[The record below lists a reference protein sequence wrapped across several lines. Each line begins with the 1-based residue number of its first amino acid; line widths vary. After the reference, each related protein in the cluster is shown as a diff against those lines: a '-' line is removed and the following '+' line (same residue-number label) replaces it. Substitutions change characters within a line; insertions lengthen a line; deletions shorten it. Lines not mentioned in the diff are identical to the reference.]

1 MQQLPVTHVFRRED
15 GRKVD
20 PAAVKGLVE
29 SIREV
34 GIINPLRVRPV
45 RRHVDGV
52 PADAWEVT
60 AGGHRL
66 AAARKLGM
74 VTVPCIVVED
84 DDLHAELAMIDE
96 NLCRAD
102 LTPAERAK
110 QTARRKEIY
119 EKLHPE
125 TRNGATGGGHDQ
137 LRKFDEAAPR
147 FTADAAEKTG
157 RSESSVQ
164 KDAARGKDIAPDVL
178 DRIKGTRLDTGVYLD
193 ALRKLPHEEQRA
205 RVERALAVDSKKQ
218 AEDRKA
224 SRIDSDVKAR
234 AAKEVAEIIAEHVPG
249 DAWDAI
255 KANLYAA
262 GAKNI
267 ADALTNITGQS
278 IMDRRYGS

>member
-1 MQQLPVTHVFRRED
+1 MELLPVTHVFRRED

-20 PAAVKGLVE
+20 LAAVKGLVE

-66 AAARKLGM
+66 AAAIKLGLD
-74 VTVPCIVVED
+74 TVPCIVADD

-96 NLCRAD
+96 NLCRAE
-102 LTPAERAK
+102 LSPADRAK

-119 EKLHPE
+119 EQLHPGTKHGGNLEGAGVAKFATPE
-125 TRNGATGGGHDQ
+125 T
-137 LRKFDEAAPR
+137 PR
-147 FTADAAEKTG
+147 FTEATSKVVGMSERAVQLAAE
-157 RSESSVQ
+157 
-164 KDAARGKDIAPDVL
+164 RGKNIAPDVL
-178 DRIKGTRLDTGVYLD
+178 ESITGTSLDKGSYLD
-193 ALRKLPHEEQRA
+193 ELKKLPHEEQRA
-205 RVERALAVDSKKQ
+205 KVARSLAATSKQ
-218 AEDRKA
+218 AADDRRSA
-224 SRIDSDVKAR
+224 RIDSDVKAR
-234 AAKEVAEIIAEHVPG
+234 AAKEVAEIIAEHIPG
-249 DAWDAI
+249 DAWDGV